1 MKVPC
6 VLFVLVH
13 LLPWIHAADLKLN
26 SGGDALTSAQSA
38 FRYAREHVVGQKSLN
53 CGWPRTT
60 FMIGLWVRKG
70 WPRFW
75 GPCPTVLRSALC
87 LAI

>member
-26 SGGDALTSAQSA
+26 SGGDALTSAQSGFA
-38 FRYAREHVVGQKSLN
+38 TPGST
-53 CGWPRTT
+53 W
-60 FMIGLWVRKG
+60 
-70 WPRFW
+70 W
-75 GPCPTVLRSALC
+75 GRSR
-87 LAI
+87 